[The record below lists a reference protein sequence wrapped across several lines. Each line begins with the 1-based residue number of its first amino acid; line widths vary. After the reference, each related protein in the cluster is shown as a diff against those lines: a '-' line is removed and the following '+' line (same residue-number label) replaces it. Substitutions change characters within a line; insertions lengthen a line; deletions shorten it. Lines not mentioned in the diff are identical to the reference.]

1 MNCLQSWPAPV
12 VRVQSLSDSGMQMIP
27 DTYVRKPC
35 DRPSSLDQN
44 LIPSHGDQ
52 IPVIDLQELF
62 SGNPSTLS
70 LLHTAC
76 SEWGFFQV
84 VNHGVSHR
92 LMEQALEV
100 WRQFFH
106 LPVEAKQAYA
116 NSPTDYEGYGSRL
129 GVEANAKLD
138 WSDYYFLNYLP
149 LSLRNQNKWPSN
161 PSTCRKL
168 TAEYSEALVK
178 ICERLTKILSENLG
192 LESDHI
198 QKAFGGKETGG
209 CMRVSFYPKC
219 PQPDLTLGLS
229 PHSDPGGI
237 TLLFADDHVEGLQ
250 VRKDGNW
257 VTVKPVPNA
266 FIVNLGD
273 QMQVISNGKYKS
285 IEHRVIVNSTTER
298 VSLAFFYNPKED
310 MTIAPAQKLIS
321 NSSPALYPPMS
332 FREYRSFIRTKGPS
346 GKSQVESLK
355 SP

>member
-44 LIPSHGDQ
+44 LISGHGDQ
-52 IPVIDLQELF
+52 IPVIDLQDLV

-70 LLHTAC
+70 LLHAAC

-161 PSTCRKL
+161 PSTCR
-168 TAEYSEALVK
+168 YS
-178 ICERLTKILSENLG
+178 S
-192 LESDHI
+192 
-198 QKAFGGKETGG
+198 
-209 CMRVSFYPKC
+209 
-219 PQPDLTLGLS
+219 
-229 PHSDPGGI
+229 
-237 TLLFADDHVEGLQ
+237 
-250 VRKDGNW
+250 
-257 VTVKPVPNA
+257 
-266 FIVNLGD
+266 
-273 QMQVISNGKYKS
+273 
-285 IEHRVIVNSTTER
+285 
-298 VSLAFFYNPKED
+298 
-310 MTIAPAQKLIS
+310 
-321 NSSPALYPPMS
+321 
-332 FREYRSFIRTKGPS
+332 
-346 GKSQVESLK
+346 
-355 SP
+355 